1 MSAFKFHQRRT
12 RRWWYGGGA
21 TLVATLFF
29 VAFFVASS
37 GAVVNGSPSGFEAD
51 DGNLTL
57 ELTGG
62 ANTDWNCFAGNPNS
76 GGFSTA
82 VSSPSGCKKTSGAT
96 QVTADVARVQATA
109 QLQPVV
115 EPQATD

>member
-29 VAFFVASS
+29 VVFFVASS

-51 DGNLTL
+51 DGNMTL
-57 ELTGG
+57 QLTGG
-62 ANTDWNCFAGNPNS
+62 SNTDWNCFAGANTA
-76 GGFSTA
+76 GFSTA
-82 VSSPSGCKKTSGAT
+82 VSKPSGCKVTTGAT
-96 QVTADVARVQATA
+96 QVTADLNGEVGW
-109 QLQPVV
+109 
-115 EPQATD
+115 